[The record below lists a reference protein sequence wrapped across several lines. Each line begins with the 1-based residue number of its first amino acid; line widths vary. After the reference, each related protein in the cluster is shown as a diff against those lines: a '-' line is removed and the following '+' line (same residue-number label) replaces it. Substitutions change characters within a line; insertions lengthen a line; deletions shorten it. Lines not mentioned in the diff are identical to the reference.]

1 MTTTNKTTKT
11 PAPQATETSA
21 PDDDLLALLKFSTT
35 VEGVRVGDELRE
47 RQERTET
54 RVQTHASGAEDAAL
68 SGEEAQ
74 QAHEAEA
81 ARLQREI
88 TRLDLAITRADAR
101 LAEVAERERREA
113 AEREVA
119 TAEKELAAGRQDL
132 AEIRAMTEALAARI
146 SDYDARCERIWQSN
160 QVLLAGGLTTVPWPH
175 IAESEADQFIEREVF
190 AQESG
195 VRITDAAGRKTLG
208 CDPRGGLLY
217 SSQPEA
223 SVERVRRIERQHI
236 RGRKARDPRR
246 AGFVLPDVLDNRLY
260 VLRQD

>member
-1 MTTTNKTTKT
+1 MTTRTTNKT
-11 PAPQATETSA
+11 PAPQTTQAPT
-21 PDDDLLALLKFSTT
+21 PDDDLLGLLSFTSTAD
-35 VEGVRVGDELRE
+35 GVRVGDILRE
-47 RQERTET
+47 RLESTQT

-68 SGEEAQ
+68 AGEVAQ
-74 QAHEAEA
+74 QAHEAET

-132 AEIRAMTEALAARI
+132 ADIRAMTEALAARI
-146 SDYDARCERIWQSN
+146 ADYDARCTRIWESN
-160 QVLLAGGLTTVPWPH
+160 QVLLSGGLDTVPLPH
-175 IAESEADQFIEREVF
+175 IAESEADQFIEREVY
-190 AQESG
+190 AEESG
-195 VRITDAAGRKTLG
+195 VRITDSQGRAIQG
-208 CDPRGGLLY
+208 RNDSGGAVRPLA
-217 SSQPEA
+217 PPA
-223 SVERVRRIERQHI
+223 PPKRVRRIERQHV